1 MEKWISQHSS
11 SKESKNSCALM
22 RMAKVVIRR
31 IPQKRQL
38 DLFEGAVLYVSQA
51 DAARVFGITTR
62 MIQYWETQGLLNP
75 ELPVE
80 GRSRK
85 YTNFDLVEMR
95 FIKTLVVDQGY
106 TVPALKEKLESLQA
120 PYYYDPEDAFWD
132 LRDKTWK
139 SRAGFAA
146 EQLALVRDDLQATVA
161 KALSTLLPGEPEEV
175 SRSLLNL
182 VREYIDGRGQ
192 KKGRNSK

>member
-1 MEKWISQHSS
+1 
-11 SKESKNSCALM
+11 
-22 RMAKVVIRR
+22 
-31 IPQKRQL
+31 
-38 DLFEGAVLYVSQA
+38 
-51 DAARVFGITTR
+51 

-106 TVPALKEKLESLQA
+106 SVPSLKEKLETLQA

-132 LRDKTWK
+132 LRDGAWK
-139 SRAGFAA
+139 SRAAFAVEQFA
-146 EQLALVRDDLQATVA
+146 EIREELEPTAA
-161 KALSTLLPGEPEEV
+161 KALATLLPAEPDDV
-175 SRSLLNL
+175 ARNLLNL
-182 VREYIDGRGQ
+182 VREFLDGRVG
-192 KKGRNSK
+192 KKGRK